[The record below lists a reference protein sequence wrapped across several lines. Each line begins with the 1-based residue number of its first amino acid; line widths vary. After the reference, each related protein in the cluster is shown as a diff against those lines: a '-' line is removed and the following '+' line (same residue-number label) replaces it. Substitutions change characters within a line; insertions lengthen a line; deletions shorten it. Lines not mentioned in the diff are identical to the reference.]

1 MALETV
7 LGYLVA
13 LALPL
18 WLVVE
23 GIKHM
28 ERSPKQPQE
37 RIETAHRSAAPV
49 SGVVGSPI
57 RPDATTPRQPRV
69 AA

>member
-1 MALETV
+1 MALEMV
-7 LGYLVA
+7 IGYLVA

-28 ERSPKQPQE
+28 ERTPEQRETHTQPD
-37 RIETAHRSAAPV
+37 RRTADSVTGAAA
-49 SGVVGSPI
+49 GPI
-57 RPDATTPRQPRV
+57 RPGMAASGQPRV

>member
-7 LGYLVA
+7 IGYLVA

-28 ERSPKQPQE
+28 ERTPKQPE
-37 RIETAHRSAAPV
+37 ARVEADRRSAAPV
-49 SGVVGSPI
+49 TGATADPI
-57 RPDATTPRQPRV
+57 RHDATTSTQPRI

>member
-1 MALETV
+1 MALETAI
-7 LGYLVA
+7 GYLVA

-28 ERSPKQPQE
+28 DSSPKQPE
-37 RIETAHRSAAPV
+37 ARVEADRRSAAPV
-49 SGVVGSPI
+49 TSAMAGPI
-57 RPDATTPRQPRV
+57 RHDAMTSRQPRI

>member
-7 LGYLVA
+7 IGYLVA

-28 ERSPKQPQE
+28 DGSPKQPE
-37 RIETAHRSAAPV
+37 ARVEEDRRSAAAV
-49 SGVVGSPI
+49 TGATAGSM
-57 RPDATTPRQPRV
+57 RHDATTSRQPRI

>member
-7 LGYLVA
+7 FGYLIT
-13 LALPL
+13 LGLPL

-28 ERSPKQPQE
+28 EKSPKQPQE
-37 RIETAHRSAAPV
+37 RVETAHRSAAPV
-49 SGVVGSPI
+49 SGVAASPI
-57 RPDATTPRQPRV
+57 RPDASASRQPTV

>member
-7 LGYLVA
+7 FGYLVA

-37 RIETAHRSAAPV
+37 RVETAHRGVAA
-49 SGVVGSPI
+49 SPI
-57 RPDATTPRQPRV
+57 RPDATSRQPRI

>member
-7 LGYLVA
+7 IGYVVA

-28 ERSPKQPQE
+28 ERSPKQSDTRVE
-37 RIETAHRSAAPV
+37 MEHRSAAPMT
-49 SGVVGSPI
+49 GATAGSI
-57 RPDATTPRQPRV
+57 RREATASRQPRI

>member
-7 LGYLVA
+7 IGYLVA

-18 WLVVE
+18 WLVGE

-28 ERSPKQPQE
+28 ERSPKQPETRVEAE
-37 RIETAHRSAAPV
+37 RRTVDPVTGAAD
-49 SGVVGSPI
+49 SPI
-57 RPDATTPRQPRV
+57 RPEMTTSRQPRI

>member
-7 LGYLVA
+7 IGYLVA

-28 ERSPKQPQE
+28 ERAPHQREGREEAE
-37 RIETAHRSAAPV
+37 RRSATPV
-49 SGVVGSPI
+49 TGAADSPI
-57 RPDATTPRQPRV
+57 RPEITTSRQPRI

>member
-1 MALETV
+1 MAFETV
-7 LGYLVA
+7 IGYLVA

-28 ERSPKQPQE
+28 ERSPKQQE
-37 RIETAHRSAAPV
+37 TRVEADRRSAAPV
-49 SGVVGSPI
+49 TEATAGPI
-57 RPDATTPRQPRV
+57 RREAAASRQPQI

>member
-7 LGYLVA
+7 FGYLVA

-28 ERSPKQPQE
+28 ERSPKQPQGALT
-37 RIETAHRSAAPV
+37 RPIAPQ
-49 SGVVGSPI
+49 
-57 RPDATTPRQPRV
+57 RP
-69 AA
+69 